1 MNFGLNIFT
10 FFTFEYK
17 VLENGTSII
26 YTYHYCNNCNSKINV
41 ISMKN
46 YIIIGGSKGL
56 GRSIVEDLLVEGHN
70 VYNFSRTD
78 DSLPASVHHTKFD
91 ASTDEFDPVFLPE
104 IIHGLVYCPGSI
116 MLKPFKALKSSV
128 FEDDFKLSV
137 LGAVKVI
144 QACLPKFS
152 KGEDKASIVMFSTV
166 AVSMGM
172 AFHAS
177 VGVTKGAI
185 EGLVKSLAAELAPHI
200 RVNAIAPSLTDT
212 SLAAALLS
220 TPEKQQ
226 RSAEMHPLKRFGK
239 SEDIANAAM
248 FLLSDKSS
256 WITGQIIAVDGG
268 MSSVKS

>member
-1 MNFGLNIFT
+1 
-10 FFTFEYK
+10 
-17 VLENGTSII
+17 
-26 YTYHYCNNCNSKINV
+26 
-41 ISMKN
+41 MKN
-46 YIIIGGSKGL
+46 YVVIGGSKGI
-56 GRSIVEDLLVEGHN
+56 GRSIVEDLVLEGHD
-70 VYNFSRTD
+70 VYNFSRSD
-78 DSLPASVHHTKFD
+78 DGLPASVHHTSFD
-91 ASTDEFDPVFLPE
+91 ASTDELDPILLPDV
-104 IIHGLVYCPGSI
+104 IHGLVYCPGSI
-116 MLKPFKALKSSV
+116 ILKPFRTLKTSV

-137 LGAVKVI
+137 LGAIKVI

-152 KGEDKASIVMFSTV
+152 KGDDKASIVLFSTV
-166 AVSMGM
+166 AVSLGM
-172 AFHAS
+172 PFHAS

-212 SLAAALLS
+212 PLAAALLS

-226 RSAEMHPLKRFGK
+226 RSADMHPLKRYGK